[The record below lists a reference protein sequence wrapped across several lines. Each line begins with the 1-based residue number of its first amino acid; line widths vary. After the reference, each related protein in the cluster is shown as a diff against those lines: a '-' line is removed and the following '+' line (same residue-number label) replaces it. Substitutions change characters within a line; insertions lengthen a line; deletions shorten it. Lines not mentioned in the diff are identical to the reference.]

1 MSIVNLS
8 YDRDISEAFE
18 KITVTPKSIHDDV
31 NNSHSHIEEKIFQ
44 AIDHL
49 KEVSHKRPDIDSIFE
64 FINKLTASDMTKEPL
79 EEIIT
84 GLVNKNLIISRKWDG
99 CDSFRRNTAIV
110 NSTIINTQYQD
121 TVDPNIVKSKIE
133 TYIERNVNT
142 PGNISQKSSPEL
154 LKHSY
159 HPILILFLVP
169 VSQMT
174 ILH

>member
-18 KITVTPKSIHDDV
+18 KITVTLKVSMMTSIIPI
-31 NNSHSHIEEKIFQ
+31 HI
-44 AIDHL
+44 L
-49 KEVSHKRPDIDSIFE
+49 KKRYFRLSTIWKRLVTNAQTLIRFFE

-84 GLVNKNLIISRKWDG
+84 DLVNKNLIINRKWDG
-99 CDSFRRNTAIV
+99 YDSFRRNTAIV

-121 TVDPNIVKSKIE
+121 TVDPNIVKSNIE

-154 LKHSY
+154 LKHPH